1 MVLHYFNK
9 KENKDKIIARRIYK
23 DIIANVKF
31 ILNKK
36 NLLIKKNFNS
46 SFELIVIFLFI
57 VFISYKTKKENLQI
71 NQILFEI
78 FINDLDKSLREE
90 GIGDMSIGKYV
101 KSYVKKAY
109 FRFKKLE
116 IIIKDNNFNEFNKF
130 IKKINIQYT
139 EKDNLILSDYFFS
152 YIKNLLKKAKK
163 EEISKFKF
171 NKNMN

>member
-9 KENKDKIIARRIYK
+9 KENKDTIIARRIYK
-23 DIIANVKF
+23 DIIVNVKF

-57 VFISYKTKKENLQI
+57 VLISYKIKKENLQI

-90 GIGDMSIGKYV
+90 GIGDMNIGKYV

-116 IIIKDNNFNEFNKF
+116 IIIKDNNFKEFNMF
-130 IKKINIQYT
+130 IKKINIQDI
-139 EKDNLILSDYFFS
+139 EKDNLILSDYLFS
-152 YIKNLLKKAKK
+152 YIKKLIKKAKK

>member
-23 DIIANVKF
+23 DIIVNVKF
-31 ILNKK
+31 ILNKN

-57 VFISYKTKKENLQI
+57 VLISYKTKKENLQI

-130 IKKINIQYT
+130 IKKINIQDIK
-139 EKDNLILSDYFFS
+139 KDNFILSDYLFS
-152 YIKNLLKKAKK
+152 YIKKLLKKAKK